1 VNFETPKTRER
12 TVIAARAKMAAQTGV
27 EMEALSAVSMAGFT
41 RCDIFKA
48 VDKKL
53 RISDVR
59 LVSKIKTTI
68 S

>member
-1 VNFETPKTRER
+1 
-12 TVIAARAKMAAQTGV
+12 MAAQTGV

-59 LVSKIKTTI
+59 LVSKIKSTI